1 MAGSQRRHDNTSS
14 SAPESMAQ
22 LKEDNRILKGLM
34 LTGILAT
41 VGAFGLY
48 RVFSV
53 GAGVFAIFG
62 VVVLC
67 VLRVAWLVNFFKCP
81 RCGRRLR
88 SEPWS
93 AETKG
98 RIRHFCEACDTIWVS
113 RVAVGTSGDL

>member
-1 MAGSQRRHDNTSS
+1 
-14 SAPESMAQ
+14 MAQ

-48 RVFSV
+48 RVF
-53 GAGVFAIFG
+53 GAGAAVLAIFG

-67 VLRVAWLVNFFKCP
+67 VLRVAWLVNFYKCP
-81 RCGRRLR
+81 TCGRRLR
-88 SEPWS
+88 NEPWS

-98 RIRHFCEACDTIWVS
+98 RNRHYCKACDTIWVS
-113 RVAVGTSGDL
+113 PVAAWTSGDL